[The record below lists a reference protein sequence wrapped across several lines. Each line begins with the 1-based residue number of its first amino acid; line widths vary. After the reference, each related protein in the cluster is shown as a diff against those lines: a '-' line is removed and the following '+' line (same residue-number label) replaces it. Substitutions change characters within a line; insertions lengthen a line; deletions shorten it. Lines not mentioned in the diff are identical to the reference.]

1 MFYMQNFKD
10 IDLYIYIIYIYI
22 YFNVYYIY
30 IDDHFHP
37 DRVLPALSDCETD
50 QELTH
55 LHHCGKYSCAVTI
68 REPLPS
74 ES

>member
-1 MFYMQNFKD
+1 M
-10 IDLYIYIIYIYI
+10 YII
-22 YFNVYYIY
+22 YIY

>member
-22 YFNVYYIY
+22 SMYIIYIY

-37 DRVLPALSDCETD
+37 DRVLPALSDFETD